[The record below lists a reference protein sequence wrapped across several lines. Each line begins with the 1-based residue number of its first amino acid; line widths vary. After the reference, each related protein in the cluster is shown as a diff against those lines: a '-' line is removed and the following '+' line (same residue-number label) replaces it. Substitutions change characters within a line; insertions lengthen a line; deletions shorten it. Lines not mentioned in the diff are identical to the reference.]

1 MVRRGPPCGAALDA
15 RCTGARSAR
24 APVHRASS
32 AVHVPCNAVRP
43 RLAPRRPSSG
53 GGASSYQG
61 HYRMHGGGVK
71 EHAGRA
77 PRASSPAPAARRHGQ
92 GPGAARRRGGRGGAG
107 ADAPG
112 PRTIVGRA
120 RRWLGPTLWLPLCT
134 IIRHDPWY
142 GLQPFRISMTPVFT
156 TSRCPLMPSSVATRT
171 ITLLPRAAQVR
182 SVILIASLSSY
193 RHGGTVGVAAAE
205 MGGGETRGS
214 GVAGARPL
222 NRPPPCRTTTPPERR
237 RARRSRTTAPHLP
250 PDRVGRPLP

>member
-1 MVRRGPPCGAALDA
+1 VQRRASAPRPPAPLLRRRRVLLPGPLSHAWWGCQGTRGPRTPRVLACPSGAAT
-15 RCTGARSAR
+15 RTGPWSGA
-24 APVHRASS
+24 AP
-32 AVHVPCNAVRP
+32 
-43 RLAPRRPSSG
+43 
-53 GGASSYQG
+53 
-61 HYRMHGGGVK
+61 
-71 EHAGRA
+71 GRA
-77 PRASSPAPAARRHGQ
+77 R
-92 GPGAARRRGGRGGAG
+92 RGGAG